1 MYLYR
6 ATGDPYL
13 LEVGEDI
20 LKSIQYS
27 ARTSCG
33 YATIKNVKDHRK
45 QDTMES
51 FFLAETT
58 KYLFLLFDPDNFLN
72 SDGGYGTVIETQN
85 GECIIESSYV
95 FNTEAHPIDVGAL
108 RCCYDVPRESL
119 VKGFNRKKY
128 LGETTEKFDEPL
140 KPVKLEEDP
149 QSTEELKKALVDEIM
164 SALTNVK
171 KKIEENVD
179 FQKRFMDI
187 KNREKD
193 ESFNYARNVIDLVK
207 TPKGPD
213 EQIEEIKS
221 VEHSAQQDVDNEA
234 DLASVETVKLS
245 SEELD
250 SENLDTSSTS
260 AGIDEDPK
268 EEIPSLKTPEG
279 NKDVRI
285 ITKPVIPNN
294 NSILTDF
301 VQAILKTT
309 SRKVNKFDPQQL
321 LEKIKENKYPR
332 NESWTDKYELLTC
345 KAQPYIQRISV
356 MGEFY

>member
-27 ARTSCG
+27 AKTSCG

-58 KYLFLLFDPDNFLN
+58 KYLYLLFDPDNFLN
-72 SDGGYGTVIETQN
+72 SDGGYGTVIETQY
-85 GECIIESSYV
+85 GECIIESSYI

-108 RCCYDVPRESL
+108 RCCHDVPRESL
-119 VKGFNRKKY
+119 VKGFSRKKY
-128 LGETTEKFDEPL
+128 LGETTEKFDESI
-140 KPVKLEEDP
+140 KPPKDAEEDSK
-149 QSTEELKKALVDEIM
+149 STEELKKALVDEIM
-164 SALTNVK
+164 NALTTAK

-179 FQKRFMDI
+179 FQKRFMEI

-193 ESFNYARNVIDLVK
+193 ESFNYARNIVDLGK

-213 EQIEEIKS
+213 ET
-221 VEHSAQQDVDNEA
+221 VEDLKAEGSALQEA
-234 DLASVETVKLS
+234 DSASVETVKLS
-245 SEELD
+245 SEALD
-250 SENLDTSSTS
+250 SENLEVSS
-260 AGIDEDPK
+260 AEIDEDQK
-268 EEIPSLKTPEG
+268 EEIPAIKSTDG

-285 ITKPVIPNN
+285 ISKPIVSNN

-301 VQAILKTT
+301 VQAILKTA
-309 SRKVNKFDPQQL
+309 SRKVKKFDPQQL
-321 LEKIKENKYPR
+321 LEKIKENSFPR
-332 NESWTDKYELLTC
+332 NESWSQKYELLTC
-345 KAQPYIQRISV
+345 KAQPYLQRISV